1 MNFMGNNLDARA
13 VIWGILGMSDGTFI
27 GDILSILMVVV
38 YAIYT
43 LFMLYKHGIDSFN
56 RVMKTIS
63 NEDAIHDDSVSRMQA
78 FIMHPQLQNALHA
91 GIPMLGNAFDKVVKN
106 NAWAKSYDVE
116 NRKRKE
122 EIRKQFSEEER
133 KNSTTT
139 EGEA

>member
-1 MNFMGNNLDARA
+1 MIFRKKVEELSRTSTLALHQK
-13 VIWGILGMSDGTFI
+13 LGLLVESVENAENVKASGA
-27 GDILSILMVVV
+27 GWKLLSRWNAL
-38 YAIYT
+38 
-43 LFMLYKHGIDSFN
+43 S
-56 RVMKTIS
+56 
-63 NEDAIHDDSVSRMQA
+63 EDAIHDDSVSRMQA

-91 GIPMLGNAFDKVVKN
+91 GMPMLGNAFDKVVKN